1 MGTASQEL
9 LKTFEH
15 LPDSEKREV
24 ASEIIRLTFAL
35 DREDALDD
43 EQLSALY
50 AEFADEDRR
59 LAEQGIEDYEQG
71 YEKRRAIA
79 RVFRLTTRET
89 GSGN

>member
-1 MGTASQEL
+1 MISTASQEL

-24 ASEIIRLTFAL
+24 ASEIIRRTFVL
-35 DREDALDD
+35 DREDALD

-59 LAEQGIEDYEQG
+59 LAEEGLEDYERG
-71 YEKRRAIA
+71 LAGEDA
-79 RVFRLTTRET
+79 R
-89 GSGN
+89 

>member
-1 MGTASQEL
+1 MLTEMSTASQEL

-24 ASEIIRLTFAL
+24 ASEIIRRTFVL
-35 DREDALDD
+35 DREDSLDD

-59 LAEQGIEDYEQG
+59 LAEEGIADYERG
-71 YEKRRAIA
+71 LAGEDA
-79 RVFRLTTRET
+79 R
-89 GSGN
+89 